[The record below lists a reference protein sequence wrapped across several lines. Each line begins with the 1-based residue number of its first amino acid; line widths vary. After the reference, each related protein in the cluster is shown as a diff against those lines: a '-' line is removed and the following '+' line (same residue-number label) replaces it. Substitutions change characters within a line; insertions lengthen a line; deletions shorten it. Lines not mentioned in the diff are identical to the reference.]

1 MDKEE
6 KKAMEK
12 NTIFRIRSMT
22 KPFISTSIL
31 MLVEEGKLDLSD
43 TVSKFLPS
51 FNNDRSSSV
60 TIEQLLTHT
69 GGFAQ
74 PGFPKDYERYN
85 SLREAVDDIGASG
98 PEFIPGT
105 KYIYSDAGVA
115 VLGAVIAEISEMP
128 VEEYIKL
135 NILQPLEMS
144 STYCNLEEDQAIR
157 DRISATYY
165 SDGNEYVKY
174 WDSSKPQLVNY
185 FRASGGI
192 YSTPLDYAKFLYM
205 WLNKGEVNSRRYLSE
220 QSITKALTPGDLN
233 DKYGFLWEVGQYFGH
248 GGSDGTIAFVLPEK
262 NIMVLYFTQSRAT
275 HTTEVIKSLI
285 LKEFGLDEPYQYIR
299 GEFGV
304 NYYNDY
310 TGRYKNSQV
319 ELEIITDGEY
329 LLVKIADSPNQL
341 FYPSLTEDFF
351 FHEIMDIQLS
361 FLRDSSGEVMSVLIY
376 QRGETIEFKKI
387 E

>member
-135 NILQPLEMS
+135 NIL
-144 STYCNLEEDQAIR
+144 
-157 DRISATYY
+157 
-165 SDGNEYVKY
+165 
-174 WDSSKPQLVNY
+174 
-185 FRASGGI
+185 
-192 YSTPLDYAKFLYM
+192 
-205 WLNKGEVNSRRYLSE
+205 
-220 QSITKALTPGDLN
+220 
-233 DKYGFLWEVGQYFGH
+233 
-248 GGSDGTIAFVLPEK
+248 
-262 NIMVLYFTQSRAT
+262 
-275 HTTEVIKSLI
+275 
-285 LKEFGLDEPYQYIR
+285 
-299 GEFGV
+299 
-304 NYYNDY
+304 
-310 TGRYKNSQV
+310 
-319 ELEIITDGEY
+319 
-329 LLVKIADSPNQL
+329 
-341 FYPSLTEDFF
+341 
-351 FHEIMDIQLS
+351 
-361 FLRDSSGEVMSVLIY
+361 
-376 QRGETIEFKKI
+376 
-387 E
+387 